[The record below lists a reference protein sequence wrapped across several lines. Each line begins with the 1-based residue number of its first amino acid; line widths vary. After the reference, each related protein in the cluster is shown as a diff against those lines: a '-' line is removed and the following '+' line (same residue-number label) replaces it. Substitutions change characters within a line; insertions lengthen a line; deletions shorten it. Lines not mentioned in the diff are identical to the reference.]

1 MDKRKM
7 SNQCL
12 LIILAGMLWGTQGL
26 FVTEWRSLGLQS
38 KEIAAIRVITATI
51 IFALLVIL
59 YNKKL
64 FRIRIQDLWIF
75 VASGL
80 ISIVGFT
87 VFYYGAIDMT
97 SVSVAAVLLY
107 VSPAIVSVL
116 SAIFFREKFTKNKVV
131 SLIFAFLGCTFVSG
145 IFENTGTFH
154 AAGVAI
160 GLLAAFCYAMYSIFS
175 ALLLRRH
182 YHPMTSMLYTFIIA
196 SIGLAMIADW
206 NTLENVLTKDYR
218 RVEFGLLFGCM
229 SCVLPYFLYTIS
241 LRYVE
246 VSKAAI
252 LSSVEAIS
260 ASVYSILF
268 LHEAIRIDVIIGII
282 CVILSVV
289 IVNQKKKE

>member
-1 MDKRKM
+1 M
-7 SNQCL
+7 SNHVF
-12 LIILAGMLWGTQGL
+12 LILLAGMLWATQGL

-51 IFALLVIL
+51 IFILWVVI

-64 FRIRIQDLWIF
+64 FRIRIKDLWIF

-80 ISIVGFT
+80 VSIVGFT
-87 VFYYGAIDMT
+87 IFYYGAIDMT

-116 SAIFFREKFTKNKVV
+116 SAIFFREKFTKNKVI

-145 IFENTGTFH
+145 IFENAGSSNVS
-154 AAGVAI
+154 GVAV

-175 ALLLRRH
+175 ALLLRRN
-182 YHPMTSMLYTFIIA
+182 YHPVTSMLYTFIIA
-196 SIGLAMIADW
+196 SIGLVMIADW
-206 NTLENVLTKDYR
+206 HTLGFVLTKDHSR
-218 RVEFGLLFGCM
+218 MEFGFLFGCI

-241 LRYVE
+241 LKYVE
-246 VSKAAI
+246 VSRAAI

-289 IVNQKKKE
+289 IVNQTQKE